1 MSGGALRLCKV
12 SLRLGPRLLLP
23 PLSLTVRAGEVVTVT
38 GPSGCGKSSL
48 LAYLCG
54 TLDPAFR
61 ASGRV
66 FVGAVD
72 VTGLP
77 PERRRIGILFQD
89 DLLFPH
95 LTVGENLAFGLP
107 AAVRRGRDRR
117 ERVEATLAEAGLAG
131 FAHRDPATLSGG
143 QRARVALL
151 RMLLSEPA
159 ALLLDEPFSKR
170 CVPSSG
176 RRCSITSADGRC
188 RRCWSPMTRPTPRPP
203 AGASSRSV
211 TPRRTIRQPVPQPR
225 ARRAG
230 RLPSSGR
237 RLCQGA
243 PKSAGRPPSAAP
255 LCGLGRAAR
264 PAIAASRLPQIVIC
278 SFSSHGLLANRRCR
292 PCTGAVE
299 LGLHVRAL
307 APIAELFR
315 SFDINTPDA

>member
-117 ERVEATLAEAGLAG
+117 ERVEAALAEAGLAG

-159 ALLLDEPFSKR
+159 ALLLDEPFSKLDPALR
-170 CVPSSG
+170 AKFRQTVFDHVRRRALPTLLVTHDPADAEAAGG
-176 RRCSITSADGRC
+176 RVVAFGHAPADDPAAG
-188 RRCWSPMTRPTPRPP
+188 PATEGKAGGPVAVIRPAPL
-203 AGASSRSV
+203 
-211 TPRRTIRQPVPQPR
+211 PRR
-225 ARRAG
+225 
-230 RLPSSGR
+230 S
-237 RLCQGA
+237 
-243 PKSAGRPPSAAP
+243 
-255 LCGLGRAAR
+255 
-264 PAIAASRLPQIVIC
+264 
-278 SFSSHGLLANRRCR
+278 
-292 PCTGAVE
+292 
-299 LGLHVRAL
+299 
-307 APIAELFR
+307 
-315 SFDINTPDA
+315 